1 MPGYNK
7 EWLDIMENVNIY
19 HKENVKTLWRKENV
33 KTQLRIKGHTEKCY
47 DIMENAMT
55 MSKA

>member
-1 MPGYNK
+1 
-7 EWLDIMENVNIY
+7 MENVNTY

-33 KTQLRIKGHTEKCY
+33 KTQLRIKGHNEKCY

-55 MSKA
+55 MSNA